1 MLVHVVFFWL
11 KPGLTREQEAAF
23 TAGVNSL
30 LTVPGLLHGHVG
42 PPAATEARPV
52 IDRSYSYGLLTA
64 FKDVAAHDAYQVDP
78 VHLKFIETCK
88 QYWTKVQVY
97 DFE

>member
-11 KPGLTREQEAAF
+11 KPGLSREQEAAF
-23 TAGVNSL
+23 SAGLNTL
-30 LTVPGLLHGHVG
+30 LTIPGLLHGHVG
-42 PPAATEARPV
+42 PPAPTQARPV
-52 IDRSYSYGLLTA
+52 IDSTYSYGLLTA

-88 QYWTKVQVY
+88 QYWERVQVY
-97 DFE
+97 DFA